1 MNNITQRDSF
11 WNKVYDLA
19 KKNRDVILV
28 SADMGAPSLD
38 RFRTDLSAQ
47 FINTGIAEQN
57 AILVASG
64 LAQEGKKVFVYAIAP
79 FITFRCLEQIRVNNA
94 IMKIPITVVGVGA
107 GFGYEDSGPTHHMTE
122 DIALLRSMP
131 NIVINSIS
139 DSVMSA
145 AVAEMSC
152 KMSEANYVRL
162 DRLVL
167 PTLYKENE
175 DFSKGVAILKEGD
188 AYIAATGSM
197 VHVALEAA
205 EKLSKDGLSVGVID
219 VYTIPINKKNF
230 IEAIGDSK
238 KLIALEEHFVSGGFT
253 GAICE
258 VLQDNGIVI
267 PVKRIGLSMDQGY
280 CYEYGGRDIIRQYY
294 GIDANSVAE
303 KTSEF
308 LK

>member
-1 MNNITQRDSF
+1 
-11 WNKVYDLA
+11 
-19 KKNRDVILV
+19 
-28 SADMGAPSLD
+28 
-38 RFRTDLSAQ
+38 
-47 FINTGIAEQN
+47 
-57 AILVASG
+57 
-64 LAQEGKKVFVYAIAP
+64 
-79 FITFRCLEQIRVNNA
+79 
-94 IMKIPITVVGVGA
+94 MKIPITVVGVGA

-238 KLIALEEHFVSGGFT
+238 KLIALEEHFVAGGFT